1 MVFTGKKDTGN
12 GVLAKVRS
20 TVLRAETGFMMAAAG
35 VAMPG
40 TVWAADGDGSASTG
54 YAGQLLDG
62 ADKGDVTDGQISAGF
77 SIVKQLIDVATWLF
91 VFMGA
96 FYLLP
101 GLFKLINSLRNNQPE
116 ETSSAAKDV
125 AIGIV
130 LLMFKVIW
138 SGVSK
143 NIFG

>member
-1 MVFTGKKDTGN
+1 MKDMKKSLKSLRG
-12 GVLAKVRS
+12 
-20 TVLRAETGFMMAAAG
+20 TVLRMETGFLMAAAG
-35 VAMPG
+35 VALPG
-40 TVWAADGDGSASTG
+40 TVWAEDNG
-54 YAGQLLDG
+54 YAGNLL
-62 ADKGDVTDGQISAGF
+62 GDDLSGNTQVNAGF
-77 SIVKQLIDVATWLF
+77 NIVKQLIDVATWLF

-138 SGVSK
+138 SGVSGK
-143 NIFG
+143 IFGT